1 MALNAGEVSYDERG
15 ATSKNH
21 DSFTVLLIGA

>member
-15 ATSKNH
+15 AASKNQ
-21 DSFTVLLIGA
+21 DSFTALLIGA

>member
-15 ATSKNH
+15 AAGKNH
-21 DSFTVLLIGA
+21 DSFAALLTGA